1 MNAISTPLSHSSI
14 HSKHKEKGH
23 GVRSRGLFVY
33 HTIFEVSSQSVA
45 IVGISGAD
53 ITIIPQRCEMEEEK
67 NEVAVFNGVE
77 MRISSLD
84 DIWLSQKQIAQMF
97 NKDVRTINGHVE
109 TVKKELA
116 NWEGLNSTIRKNRI
130 VQIEGNREVK
140 REIEVYGFEF
150 ICQIGYKVNSVRG
163 TQFRQFATK
172 AVMEKLNRDLLNR
185 DERENALRIEN
196 EALKSRLGEAV
207 MEISELEM
215 KNDYLS
221 QYEPDEKDYGKIAK
235 NGYPR
240 TTYQRGGFKSR
251 GGRKVAL
258 KPKYVTI
265 DLLAV
270 AKYLQQ

>member
-1 MNAISTPLSHSSI
+1 MEATGSRVHSLT
-14 HSKHKEKGH
+14 HRKGH
-23 GVRSRGLFVY
+23 GKNTSRGLFVY

-53 ITIIPQRCEMEEEK
+53 ITLYLVRCEMEEK

-84 DIWLSQKQIAQMF
+84 EIWLTQKQIAQMF
-97 NKDVRTINGHVE
+97 E
-109 TVKKELA
+109 TSIPNVSMHIKAFLKELDNEQVMVVKKSLTTTQHGA
-116 NWEGLNSTIRKNRI
+116 
-130 VQIEGNREVK
+130 IEGKMQKKEVAL
-140 REIEVYGFEF
+140 YGFDV
-150 ICQIGYKVNSVRG
+150 ICQVGYRVNCKRG
-163 TQFRQFATK
+163 IQFRQFATK
-172 AVMEKLNRDLLNR
+172 AIREKLNRDLLNR

-221 QYEPDEKDYGKIAK
+221 QYEPDESDYGKIAK

-251 GGRKVAL
+251 GGRKVTL
-258 KPKYVTI
+258 KPQYVTI

-270 AKYLQQ
+270 AKYLM